1 MLWSSDNDS
10 VHFKNVNSSNGNTGS
25 ATNTSRRKLSNVPL
39 INMFDSLDSIDD
51 TQINVEEYEVT
62 FAKNINNNLSKDIQ

>member
-1 MLWSSDNDS
+1 
-10 VHFKNVNSSNGNTGS
+10 
-25 ATNTSRRKLSNVPL
+25 
-39 INMFDSLDSIDD
+39 MFDSLDSIDD